1 MHWDDFNCA
10 DPAAPARMLQTTVYE
25 SVPDDA
31 ARQSLTARG
40 EIGVARLGLGHILT
54 LSLMC

>member
-1 MHWDDFNCA
+1 
-10 DPAAPARMLQTTVYE
+10 MLQTTVYE

-54 LSLMC
+54 LSLMY